1 MTVAE
6 LIEALQKEPAH
17 LPVYRYADWP
27 VEDVTLMRDTP
38 ETDDGQNCVTL
49 Y

>member
-6 LIEALQKEPAH
+6 LIEALQGAPAD
-17 LPVYRYADWP
+17 LLVYRYADWP
-27 VEDVTLMRDTP
+27 VESITLEIDTP
-38 ETDDGQNCVTL
+38 ETDDGRHCVTL